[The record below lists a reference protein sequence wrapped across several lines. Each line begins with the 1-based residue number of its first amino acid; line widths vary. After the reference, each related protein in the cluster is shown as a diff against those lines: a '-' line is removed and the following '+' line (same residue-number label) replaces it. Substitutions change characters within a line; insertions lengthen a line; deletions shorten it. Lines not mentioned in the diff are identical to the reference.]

1 MTARAAAVGGGRSG
15 GLLAVQPLVGSV
27 GLGAHIG
34 RLWRGVRRLWLLAA
48 VVMLLAV
55 AMLLL
60 LVVLLLLL
68 LVVLLLVERQLT
80 GGVLHWRGKPRRCL
94 VAPSSP
100 LWK

>member
-1 MTARAAAVGGGRSG
+1 
-15 GLLAVQPLVGSV
+15 
-27 GLGAHIG
+27 
-34 RLWRGVRRLWLLAA
+34 
-48 VVMLLAV
+48 MLLAV